1 MFYLEKLALW
11 LTIIGG
17 INWGLIGLFGF
28 DLVAAIFGQ
37 MSLLTRIIYILVG
50 LSAAWLIYAQFAPD
64 AIIVKK

>member
-50 LSAAWLIYAQFAPD
+50 LSAAWLIYAQFAPET
-64 AIIVKK
+64 IIVKK